1 MKWKSHLFYCIN
13 PNHIKL
19 RHTGYVVANLPLSL
33 IKTLSALT
41 QMTPCFVTLNCS
53 VTRKARRRLLKTHN
67 PNTVFIH
74 LQCDRCFAVVKTIY
88 TRQDAPQKIFLIQ
101 TLAVEIREHIFSV

>member
-1 MKWKSHLFYCIN
+1 MN
-13 PNHIKL
+13 PC
-19 RHTGYVVANLPLSL
+19 Y
-33 IKTLSALT
+33 
-41 QMTPCFVTLNCS
+41 VTLDCGVS
-53 VTRKARRRLLKTHN
+53 REARRRLLITHN

-101 TLAVEIREHIFSV
+101 TLAVKIRKHIFSV